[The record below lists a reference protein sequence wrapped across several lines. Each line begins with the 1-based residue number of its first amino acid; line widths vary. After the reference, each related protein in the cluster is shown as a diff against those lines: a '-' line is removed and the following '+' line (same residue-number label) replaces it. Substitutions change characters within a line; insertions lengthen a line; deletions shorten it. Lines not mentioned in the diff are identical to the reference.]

1 MMHEKVEEYKKLRN
15 GVEKAKNER
24 DKLHQDKELWFK
36 KKEELKN
43 VMNEKITKLK
53 SFKKENDKTNI
64 SIQELKQ
71 ARDEQNK
78 LVKGLIRD
86 IKKFNKDKKKTLEKY
101 NSRTDPT
108 KILHKINE
116 LEQKVEIETS
126 FKREEKL
133 MEQIKK
139 FRKEYE
145 DSSEIRTVIEQKNNI
160 ESEIKEAKKKA
171 DKLHSQMMELAKD
184 TDYAE
189 FITLSQEIAKIKK
202 EQENSFQK
210 FIEAKNNYF
219 EANKKVQDHIK
230 ASRDTRKEL
239 ENKKIAV
246 KEIIEEQ
253 TKEKLRQKSQEV
265 EEKIKKGKKLTT
277 EDIIAFQGG

>member
-145 DSSEIRTVIEQKNNI
+145 DSSEIRTVIEHKNNI